1 MPKNNHTG
9 AFAMYK
15 LTVHGIKECEKFI
28 AECNAKRKE
37 ILDARIDTADDTNI
51 PTVEDIECDIGAFI
65 DEYGEYYNC
74 WGVTDNYC
82 SEYPICLVLGTDFVE
97 Q

>member
-1 MPKNNHTG
+1 
-9 AFAMYK
+9 MYK
-15 LTVHGIKECEKFI
+15 LTECGIKECERFI

-65 DEYGEYYNC
+65 DEDGEYYSC
-74 WGVTDNYC
+74 WGVTDHY
-82 SEYPICLVLGTDFVE
+82 SSDYPICLVLGTDFIE
-97 Q
+97 R